1 MDLLEKK
8 VFYNS
13 LYEYYKELFTTKQQT
28 YFQNYYYDDLSLSE
42 IAQMHNVSRNAVFD
56 QLKKMYILLEQY
68 EEKMG
73 LLNQATQRNALY
85 EEYIQSKNVT
95 VLELIEKLK
104 DLE

>member
-56 QLKKMYILLEQY
+56 QLKNMYIILEQ
-68 EEKMG
+68 
-73 LLNQATQRNALY
+73 
-85 EEYIQSKNVT
+85 
-95 VLELIEKLK
+95 
-104 DLE
+104 